1 MSHSGHA
8 KHQCVGCD
16 EIYMQCRCME
26 PDKPIIR
33 EGLCTKCKSVLAAHK
48 QKEEQT
54 QRKLPVCPLCTGTVD
69 SGERRATVIAPGRD
83 CPAAVIPTGIYHQSC
98 WDEILV
104 LGFAAAQKA
113 YQG

>member
-48 QKEEQT
+48 QKEEQA
-54 QRKLPVCPLCTGTVD
+54 QRKLPVCPKCLETVAQEERHATLCA
-69 SGERRATVIAPGRD
+69 SGRG
-83 CPAAVIPTGIYHQSC
+83 CPESVIPPGIYHQSC
-98 WDEILV
+98 WDNILIR
-104 LGFAAAQKA
+104 GFHAQ
-113 YQG
+113 